1 MKSYEVL
8 ASFYDKFNEQID
20 YKAWADYV
28 VSYFKEYNIADDAII
43 LDAACGTGKMTVELA
58 ARGYDMIGTD
68 ISPEMLMQAREAA
81 DEREVSP
88 LFLLQDLTK
97 MDLYGTVMAITCCL
111 DSLNY
116 LENEKDL
123 GKFFSLAHNY
133 IEPGGLLIFD
143 LNSRHK
149 FEKVYADNC
158 YVMQDDNVF
167 LTWQNFYDEDTC
179 DCQFVLD
186 FFIKDK
192 NGHYT
197 RKTEEQT
204 EHYFELDTVKKL
216 LVENGFSVEY
226 LHSDFYKAI
235 VSEDCDRIHFVCKR
249 I

>member
-1 MKSYEVL
+1 
-8 ASFYDKFNEQID
+8 
-20 YKAWADYV
+20 
-28 VSYFKEYNIADDAII
+28 
-43 LDAACGTGKMTVELA
+43 
-58 ARGYDMIGTD
+58 MIGTD

-192 NGHYT
+192 NGVTTIENAVAHSLITHIDYSQYGITTYFFDDYT
-197 RKTEEQT
+197 ESMFDNNQAKTFDSVFSYQ
-204 EHYFELDTVKKL
+204 YCIDTFDSIL
-216 LVENGFSVEY
+216 GAFL
-226 LHSDFYKAI
+226 AQ
-235 VSEDCDRIHFVCKR
+235 
-249 I
+249 